1 MFGDLPGV
9 TGIADDIVISGRT
22 RSEHDKNLKAVM
34 GRAQETGVRFNPEKC
49 QIAQTEL
56 SFFGH
61 TISAAGLKP
70 DPQKV
75 QAIRNMDPSTSRADL
90 QTFLGMVQYLGRY
103 IPNLASVSAVLWDL
117 TKGVNEF
124 QWNHEH
130 QQAADK
136 VKELIASLGSL
147 QYFDGNKPVTIQV
160 DSSMRG
166 LGATLLQS
174 KGPVEYRSKLL
185 SETERR
191 YSNIEREMLS
201 IVYGLEK
208 FHYYAY
214 GRHVTI
220 ETDHKPLESIF
231 KKHLSSAPP
240 RIARMMLRIQKYDV
254 DIKYVPGKE
263 IPLADALSR
272 LNPCNTDTIK
282 GLDVSINELHM
293 HLNASPTRVEQ
304 IQTETAKDPILSS
317 LKSFINH
324 GWPDKRA
331 DCPSHLYG
339 YWNYRDELTV
349 ANGLI
354 LKGTRIIIPKSLQP
368 EVLVQLHYAHQGVE
382 KCKLRA
388 KGSVFWAN
396 INADIENMIKGCS
409 PCQHNQHVNVK
420 EPLTPHDIPPKP
432 WHTLGSDLFFW
443 NNESYLLVS
452 DYLSKFPV
460 IRKLCNI
467 QSNTVIAHMKSIF
480 EEHGIPSK
488 LVTGNDT
495 QFTSSSF
502 AEFRKSYGF
511 EHVTTSPYYSQA
523 NGFIERN
530 VQTVKNLLQK
540 CKESGSDPH
549 LAMLCL
555 QTTPIDHH
563 LPSPAEMLNSRVY
576 QSNLPSVSQSTL
588 FPTKDGEINDKLQA
602 RQDLQKF
609 YYDKSSKELPEVYPG
624 DSVRILDPFS
634 HKWEPG
640 VVKDKTQ
647 TPKSYVLDMPS
658 GNTLKRNRRH
668 IRPSIELDRDDV
680 GDNQSAGSTATDSS
694 ISRDISVPASPAKAE
709 GTSNVQTPQLRS
721 LPVLLNVQID

>member
-1 MFGDLPGV
+1 
-9 TGIADDIVISGRT
+9 
-22 RSEHDKNLKAVM
+22 
-34 GRAQETGVRFNPEKC
+34 
-49 QIAQTEL
+49 
-56 SFFGH
+56 
-61 TISAAGLKP
+61 
-70 DPQKV
+70 
-75 QAIRNMDPSTSRADL
+75 MDPSTSRADL

-185 SETERR
+185 SETER
-191 YSNIEREMLS
+191 L
-201 IVYGLEK
+201 VYGLEK
-208 FHYYAY
+208 FHYYTY

-220 ETDHKPLESIF
+220 E
-231 KKHLSSAPP
+231 
-240 RIARMMLRIQKYDV
+240 YDV

-282 GLDVSINELHM
+282 GLDVSINKLHM

-317 LKSFINH
+317 LKSFISH

-368 EVLVQLHYAHQGVE
+368 EVLAQLHYAHQGVE
-382 KCKLRA
+382 KWKLRA

-460 IRKLCNI
+460 IRKLRNI

-511 EHVTTSPYYSQA
+511 EHVTTSPYYLQA

-555 QTTPIDHH
+555 RTTPIDHH

-609 YYDKSSKELPEVYPG
+609 YYDRSSKELPEVYPG

-709 GTSNVQTPQLRS
+709 GTSNVQTPQLRRS
-721 LPVLLNVQID
+721 TRVIKRPDRLNL